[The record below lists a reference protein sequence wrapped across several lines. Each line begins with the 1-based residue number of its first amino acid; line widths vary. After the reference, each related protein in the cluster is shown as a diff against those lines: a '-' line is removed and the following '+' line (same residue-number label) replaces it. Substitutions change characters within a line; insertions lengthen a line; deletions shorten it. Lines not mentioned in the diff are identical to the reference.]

1 MFDDAQ
7 IEALAA
13 RVRPDLI
20 VVDAPLNLPPG
31 RRSFADRNGEHY
43 RPCDRELRARGIP
56 FFPITLG
63 PMRSLTLR
71 GIALKGN
78 LEKRGFRVLEMYP
91 GGAQDVWGIPR
102 AKRDAAGLR
111 RGLERLGARGL
122 GRKLALTSR
131 CGDRGARRPLFLQES
146 RRLPRT
152 GPS

>member
-1 MFDDAQ
+1 MKPLVVLGLDLAGSPRRPTGTCVLRALGAETGILFDDAQ

-63 PMRSLTLR
+63 PMR
-71 GIALKGN
+71 
-78 LEKRGFRVLEMYP
+78 
-91 GGAQDVWGIPR
+91 
-102 AKRDAAGLR
+102 
-111 RGLERLGARGL
+111 
-122 GRKLALTSR
+122 
-131 CGDRGARRPLFLQES
+131 
-146 RRLPRT
+146 
-152 GPS
+152 